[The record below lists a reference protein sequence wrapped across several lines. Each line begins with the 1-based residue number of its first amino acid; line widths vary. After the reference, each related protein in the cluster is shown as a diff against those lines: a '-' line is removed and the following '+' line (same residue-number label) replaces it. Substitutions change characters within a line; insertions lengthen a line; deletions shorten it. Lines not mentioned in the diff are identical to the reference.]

1 LPSKVLS
8 QRLSDIYAIAIA
20 KGELEGDPAQK
31 TIVERLDTL
40 QEEIAALP
48 PSKPLGFYNKL
59 FNKHRNKS
67 KPRGLYIWGKV
78 GRGKSMLMDLFY
90 QNVAEKK
97 KLRVHF
103 HAFMHDIHQQIY
115 QLRQKQSIS
124 QNKTFD
130 PLKAIAEQIASR
142 YRLLCFDEFVVNDI
156 TDAMILG
163 RLFKALFDLDLI
175 IVATSN
181 VPPEKLYENGL
192 NRALFLPFIQML
204 RDNLDSLNLASPT
217 DYRLEKIAG
226 LPVYYSP
233 LGPETDAKL
242 DALFLTLT
250 GVSTGVQLE
259 IDVLGRKLIIPNAV
273 NQIARISFSEL
284 CESPLG
290 NPDYLAIARHFHTL
304 FIDRIPIL
312 APHQRNEAKRFIHL
326 IDTLY
331 DQHVKLFASAQTGP
345 TGLYPDASGI
355 EAVEF
360 DRTISRLIEMQSAD
374 YLKSDHKGILST
386 GSHE

>member
-1 LPSKVLS
+1 MSE
-8 QRLSDIYAIAIA
+8 RLVDIYALALA

-31 TIVERLDTL
+31 AIVERLDIL
-40 QEEIAALP
+40 QQEIAALP
-48 PSKPLGFYNKL
+48 ATKPRSFYGKL
-59 FNKHRNKS
+59 FGGQKNKPQ
-67 KPRGLYIWGKV
+67 PRGLYIWGKV

-90 QNVAEKK
+90 QHVSEKK

-115 QLRQKQSIS
+115 QLRQKQAIAQSK
-124 QNKTFD
+124 NFD
-130 PLKAIAEQIASR
+130 PLQTIAEEIAAR

-181 VPPEKLYENGL
+181 VPPERLYENGL
-192 NRALFLPFIQML
+192 NRALFLPFIKML
-204 RDNLDSLNLASPT
+204 TDKLDSLNLSSPT

-233 LGPETDAKL
+233 LGPEADAKL

-250 GVSTGVQLE
+250 GSVSGSRVEL
-259 IDVLGRKLIIPNAV
+259 DVLGRKLIIPNAV
-273 NQIARISFSEL
+273 NQIARISFAEL

-290 NPDYLAIARHFHTL
+290 NPDYLAIAKNFHTL
-304 FIDRIPIL
+304 FIDHIPVL

-331 DQHVKLFASAQTGP
+331 DQHVKLFASAQSDP
-345 TGLYPDASGI
+345 TGLYPNASGI

-374 YLKSDHKGILST
+374 YLKSEHKGSLST
-386 GSHE
+386 GSHD